1 MAQPA
6 LEPAQIVPSPHRIP
20 PTVPALGMRGG
31 LGKTLLIAFLL
42 LTIVPLSLLAF
53 LTYHQ
58 IQRES
63 RQTLEQSLETIVTFQ
78 ETRLVEW
85 LAGYERALAALAANR
100 ELSPDNPNGSLHRS
114 LSTQLAAIQAY
125 DPALTALLLAD
136 PDTGRI
142 MAAAGEC
149 GAEPQRLPMMLGD
162 RRWLMV
168 PTASE
173 EEPPFV
179 AVSHRQDDRW
189 LIAVLNWN
197 SFQPILKH
205 SKQSL
210 NAISTYLLTTD
221 GLLISEQGIAPLPLD
236 EPESLPEGLAGAL
249 QGQTGS
255 CDYVNLSGAPVTGVY
270 RWNPDL
276 QLAILAEQPHTGISG
291 AGDTVTAMVLGGTLV
306 VALIT
311 AAMAAWVTRRLT
323 TPIVQLTETAA
334 RMACGDLNQV
344 VTIDRADEIGI
355 LARVF
360 DRMASELKILYD
372 DLEAKVVERTQ
383 QLERANER
391 TRYHAAQL
399 TLSAEVARVIASI
412 RDLDTLLATVVDL
425 IGRAFELHRAS
436 IYLLDEKG
444 EWVVCRACS
453 EPPFPLP
460 DRERVGGTT
469 LIGCVASTGRC
480 QVMRAVGPQ
489 APAEGPQSL
498 QPPVQCELAIPL
510 CSRQQM
516 LGVLHLQSNRP
527 DSFGEDDQ
535 RVYQS
540 LADQISIAIENARAY
555 AIERET
561 VERLQELDRIQI
573 QFMTHMS
580 HALRTPLN
588 SIIGFSRVLLKGLDG
603 PLTELQRAD
612 LEAIHQN
619 GRQLLGLIDDMLELS
634 QLELGTMPFSW
645 TEVKLAEVLEGVM
658 TTARALARGKSLQI
672 IERMPAELPSLCTD
686 SQRIRQVLLAM
697 LASAIKFSES
707 GNVYMDVIPHDSSV
721 TIQVSYPGTGLPSLE
736 LTRLLSASRVSESN
750 GGQEMAGLS
759 LALSKQVVEKLGGQF
774 QVQSEQENGSV
785 FTLCLPLKSTEWE
798 RDIPDKTG
806 K

>member
-6 LEPAQIVPSPHRIP
+6 LEPAQTGRFPHRTAR
-20 PTVPALGMRGG
+20 TVLTPGLRGG

-63 RQTLEQSLETIVTFQ
+63 RQTLEQSLETIVECQ
-78 ETRLVEW
+78 ESRLVEW
-85 LAGYERALAALAANR
+85 VASHERALAVLAANR
-100 ELSPDNPNGSLHRS
+100 ELSPYNPKSALDRALATH
-114 LSTQLAAIQAY
+114 LAAIQA
-125 DPALTALLLAD
+125 DNPALRALLLAD

-142 MAAAGEC
+142 MAAAGES
-149 GAEPQRLPMMLGD
+149 GAELQSLPMMLRD
-162 RRWLMV
+162 RRWLIG
-168 PTASE
+168 PAASA

-179 AVSHRQDDRW
+179 AVSHKQGNQW
-189 LIAVLNWN
+189 LIAVLTWS

-205 SKQSL
+205 PGQSL
-210 NAISTYLLTTD
+210 DAVSIYLVTSD
-221 GLLISEQGIAPLPLD
+221 GLLISTEGIASLPPD
-236 EPESLPEGLAGAL
+236 APESLPEGLARAV
-249 QGQTGS
+249 QQQTGS
-255 CDYVNLSGAPVTGVY
+255 GDYVNISDTPVTGVH

-276 QLAILAEQPHTGISG
+276 QLAILAEQPQTRMSG
-291 AGDTVTAMVLGGTLV
+291 AGDTVTAMVLGGTLI

-323 TPIVQLTETAA
+323 SPIVQLTETAA
-334 RMACGDLNQV
+334 RMARGDLNQV
-344 VTIDRADEIGI
+344 VQIDRADEIGI

-360 DRMASELKILYD
+360 NRMASELKILYD
-372 DLEAKVVERTQ
+372 DLEAKVAERTQ
-383 QLERANER
+383 QLQWANER

-399 TLSAEVARVIASI
+399 VLSAEVARLIASI
-412 RDLDTLLATVVDL
+412 RDLDTLLATVVEL

-453 EPPFPLP
+453 EPPFPFP
-460 DRERVGGTT
+460 DREQVGGTT
-469 LIGCVASTGRC
+469 LIGRVASTGRR
-480 QVMRAVGPQ
+480 QVVRAVGSQ
-489 APAEGPQSL
+489 TSGEGRSAL

-510 CSRQQM
+510 CSRRQM
-516 LGVLHLQSNRP
+516 LGVLYLQSNRP
-527 DSFGEDDQ
+527 DSFDEDDQ

-561 VERLQELDRIQI
+561 VERLQELDRIQA

-588 SIIGFSRVLLKGLDG
+588 SIIGFSRILLKGLDG

-634 QLELGTMPFSW
+634 RLELGTMPLSW
-645 TEVKLAEVLEGVM
+645 AEVDLAEVLEGVM
-658 TTARALARGKSLQI
+658 TTARALARTKSLQV
-672 IERMPAELPSLCTD
+672 IERLPTELPTLWTD
-686 SQRIRQVLLAM
+686 GQRIRQVLLAT
-697 LASAIKFSES
+697 LASAIKFSEA
-707 GNVYMDVIPHDSSV
+707 GNLYVDVIPHDSSL
-721 TIQVSYPGTGLPSLE
+721 TIQVSYPGTGLPPLE
-736 LTRLLSASRVSESN
+736 LTRLLSASQVSESSQE
-750 GGQEMAGLS
+750 QEMAGLS
-759 LALSKQVVEKLGGQF
+759 LTFSKQVLEKLGGELR
-774 QVQSEQENGSV
+774 VQRDQESGCV
-785 FTLCLPLKSTEWE
+785 FTLRLPLQSAESEGEVLHQTE
-798 RDIPDKTG
+798 G
-806 K
+806 